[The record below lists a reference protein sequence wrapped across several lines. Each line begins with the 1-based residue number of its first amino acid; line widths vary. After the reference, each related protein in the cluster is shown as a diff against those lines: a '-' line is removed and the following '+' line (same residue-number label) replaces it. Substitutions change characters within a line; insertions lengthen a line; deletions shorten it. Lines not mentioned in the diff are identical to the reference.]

1 MQQKKGMR
9 LLLTIMIALGWFA
22 IMAQFYLIINN
33 RVASIPETV
42 IRFFSFFTILT
53 NILVALCCTV
63 LLLNNNSKV
72 RIFFSNKNTLTAI
85 AVYITI
91 VGVVYNLILR
101 FLWKPEGL
109 QWIVDELLHSV
120 IPILF
125 LILWLLFIPKGRL
138 QMKSVFAWLLYPLVY
153 LIFILIRGLFSGF
166 YPYPFIDVINLGY
179 NKVVVNS
186 TGMLSAFLVISVLF
200 VLIDRFKKT

>member
-1 MQQKKGMR
+1 MR
-9 LLLTIMIALGWFA
+9 PLLTIMIALGWFA
-22 IMAQFYLIINN
+22 IMAQFYLIIEN
-33 RVASIPETV
+33 RIASIPETV

-63 LLLNNNSKV
+63 LLLNNNSKW

-125 LILWLLFIPKGRL
+125 SILWLQFIPKGRL

-153 LIFILIRGLFSGF
+153 LIFILIRGSFSGF

-186 TGMLSAFLVISVLF
+186 TGMLGAFLVISVLF
-200 VLIDRFKKT
+200 VLIDRFKKV

>member
-1 MQQKKGMR
+1 MQQEKGMR
-9 LLLTIMIALGWFA
+9 PLLTIMIALGWFA
-22 IMAQFYLIINN
+22 IMAQFYLIIEN
-33 RVASIPETV
+33 RITSIPETA

-53 NILVALCCTV
+53 NILVALCCTI
-63 LLLNNNSKV
+63 LLLNYNSKW
-72 RIFFSNKNTLTAI
+72 RNFFSNKNTLTAI

-101 FLWKPEGL
+101 FLWNPEGL

-153 LIFILIRGLFSGF
+153 LIFIIIRGSFSGF
-166 YPYPFIDVINLGY
+166 YPYPFIDVNKLGY
-179 NKVVVNS
+179 NKVIVNS
-186 TGMLSAFLVISVLF
+186 TGMLAAFLVTSVLF
-200 VLIDRFKKT
+200 VLIDRFKKV